1 MLTYTMAKQP
11 GGIVTLNADLPGR
24 ESIEIDLTALYDSKI
39 DVAPIYEHVNQ
50 YIAALPIED
59 QTALYELILETYVR
73 EQTTSYSDKSVVREL
88 ELRIKRAA
96 EILNYER
103 WKAWFRQFS
112 DTVLVP
118 HDLQEHFIYDPDL
131 GTTREKT
138 YVKSEYVDL
147 IALIIYIRALSPLYV
162 EYYNYMVRGKIT
174 KHGAY
179 LVLRL
184 LVESDIYESPE
195 IHKLRQYIEANQQTL
210 VGVTKNEHLI
220 IGAGLCDDDA
230 LDYLIAEVI
239 FNKLFVIDFFSKQC
253 NIISFIFQTIKYKG
267 NFASTNNSAI
277 TAKSP
282 RGDPDRDDHS
292 YFEDYRKTTSVPI
305 GTVVEIQMALND
317 PVLLARDL
325 GYHDFDFD
333 LYYRDLENIGPLLK
347 GQIDTIQIY
356 ILGWFLGRTINPRAL
371 FYLERRKIAELLIFA
386 KTALIHSNHAL
397 IGLLLGSVRS
407 PETKYI
413 NVVMRNTLKPQL
425 VQNLRRHFRFAM
437 QETRADKKDSVIE
450 RTISEICKEII
461 NSIWMPVGET
471 GRFGSLITHEGYLE
485 IPSNINDV
493 MCAYIDYVLGN
504 KDATVV
510 V

>member
-1 MLTYTMAKQP
+1 M
-11 GGIVTLNADLPGR
+11 
-24 ESIEIDLTALYDSKI
+24 
-39 DVAPIYEHVNQ
+39 
-50 YIAALPIED
+50 
-59 QTALYELILETYVR
+59 
-73 EQTTSYSDKSVVREL
+73 
-88 ELRIKRAA
+88 
-96 EILNYER
+96 
-103 WKAWFRQFS
+103 
-112 DTVLVP
+112 
-118 HDLQEHFIYDPDL
+118 
-131 GTTREKT
+131 
-138 YVKSEYVDL
+138 
-147 IALIIYIRALSPLYV
+147 
-162 EYYNYMVRGKIT
+162 
-174 KHGAY
+174 
-179 LVLRL
+179 
-184 LVESDIYESPE
+184 
-195 IHKLRQYIEANQQTL
+195 
-210 VGVTKNEHLI
+210 
-220 IGAGLCDDDA
+220 
-230 LDYLIAEVI
+230 
-239 FNKLFVIDFFSKQC
+239 
-253 NIISFIFQTIKYKG
+253 
-267 NFASTNNSAI
+267 
-277 TAKSP
+277 
-282 RGDPDRDDHS
+282 
-292 YFEDYRKTTSVPI
+292 PI

-485 IPSNINDV
+485 IRPTST
-493 MCAYIDYVLGN
+493 MSCAHTSTTCW
-504 KDATVV
+504 ATKTQLSSFKENLCKVKHCPLWRV
-510 V
+510 SPFSSKSWSIFPWVHSSPCTVGRIS